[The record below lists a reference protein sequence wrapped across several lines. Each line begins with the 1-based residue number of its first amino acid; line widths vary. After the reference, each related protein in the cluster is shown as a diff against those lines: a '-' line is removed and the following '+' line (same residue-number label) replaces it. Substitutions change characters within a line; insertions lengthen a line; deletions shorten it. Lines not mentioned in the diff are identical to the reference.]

1 MTEKISASHILIMH
15 IDSDSSRSKLTKVE
29 AKKKIEDIKKKLAED
44 LNNFRDFAQQN
55 SDCASAQSGGDLGEF
70 GKGMMVKEFE
80 DAAFSLDV
88 GQMSGVVETQFG
100 FHLIKRN
107 K

>member
-15 IDSDSSRSKLTKVE
+15 IDSDNTRSNLTKVE
-29 AKKKIEDIKKKLAED
+29 ARSKIEEIKKKLIKD

-55 SDCASAQSGGDLGEF
+55 SDCASSQNGGELGEF
-70 GKGMMVKEFE
+70 GRGMMVKEFE
-80 DAAFSLDV
+80 EAAFNLDI
-88 GQMSGVVETQFG
+88 GQMSDVVETQFG
-100 FHLIKRN
+100 FHLIKRD